1 MYIPNTFADR
11 TLDNMQC
18 TLMMIHLQTWTI
30 QSSNGIVVLEFGSF
44 DVQWTPLGCW
54 QDDYVEISYGSF
66 SQKYCN
72 QFIDIPGPI
81 PGPFTSFGSPIT
93 VKFRTGSTGTNTG
106 FLAAAC
112 CGVTVTNNINTG
124 KQKPLPL
131 LIIFVLFDYSSFNN
145 LHNNI
150 VTFNNNFTCYNNN
163 LKQHPNYNMQLWSSP
178 D

>member
-1 MYIPNTFADR
+1 MYISNTFANCN
-11 TLDNMQC
+11 LDKMQC

-30 QSSNGIVVLEFGSF
+30 QSSNGIVLLEFGSF

-72 QFIDIPGPI
+72 QYIDIPGPL

-93 VKFRTGSTGTNTG
+93 VKFHTGDTGTRTG

-112 CGVTVTNNINTG
+112 CGVTITNNIDTG
-124 KQKPLPL
+124 KRRSFPSL
-131 LIIFVLFDYSSFNN
+131 IFVVSINHFKF
-145 LHNNI
+145 
-150 VTFNNNFTCYNNN
+150 
-163 LKQHPNYNMQLWSSP
+163 
-178 D
+178 

>member
-1 MYIPNTFADR
+1 MPI
-11 TLDNMQC
+11 
-18 TLMMIHLQTWTI
+18 LQTWTI
-30 QSSNGIVVLEFGSF
+30 QSSNGIVLLEFGSF
-44 DVQWTPLGCW
+44 DVQSSPSCW
-54 QDDYVEISYGSF
+54 GGDYVEISYGSF

-72 QFIDIPGPI
+72 QNSDIPGPT

-93 VKFRTGSTGTNTG
+93 VKFITGSTGTRTG

-112 CGVTVTNNINTG
+112 CGVTVTNNIDTG
-124 KQKPLPL
+124 KHKPLPL

-150 VTFNNNFTCYNNN
+150 ITFNNNFTCYNNN